1 MARYSDERKA
11 EILNKLL
18 PPSNMTVAEVAR
30 LEGVSNKTLYHW
42 RTQAKQSGQPVPG
55 KTTTTE
61 NWPSDSKLAVIIET
75 APMSESELSQYCREK
90 GLFKEQIERWKADCL
105 TGFSSSKEQEKLA
118 IKQSKEDRHQ
128 IKLLKKE
135 LRRKEK
141 ALAETAALLVL
152 RKKFDALLGLDDEES

>member
-11 EILNKLL
+11 AILSKLL
-18 PPSNMTVAEVAR
+18 PPLNMTVVEVAR
-30 LEGVSNKTLYHW
+30 LEGISDKTLYHW

-61 NWPSDSKLAVIIET
+61 NWSSDAKLAVIIET
-75 APMSESELSQYCREK
+75 AAMTESEISQYCREK
-90 GLFKEQIERWKADCL
+90 GLYKEQIKRWKEDCL
-105 TGFSSSKEQEKLA
+105 AGFKSSKEQEKLA
-118 IKQSKEDRHQ
+118 IKQAKDDKHQ

-152 RKKFDALLGLDDEES
+152 RKKFNALLGLDEES

>member
-11 EILNKLL
+11 AILNKLL